1 MSGTESGG
9 DVAPHASAPGKQ
21 HNIASRIQTTCCI
34 VGAGPGGAVLA
45 LILARQDIDVTLL
58 EAHEDFDRDFRGDT
72 IHPSVLEIMDQLG
85 LAERLL
91 QLRHSKLQSAT
102 FVTPDGPV
110 TIADFRRLDTK
121 FPFIAMLP
129 QVNFLEFLT
138 NEAKQYPKF
147 HLQMGSSAQELIEE
161 NGEVRGVR
169 YRNLEGWHEV
179 TANLVIGADGRS
191 SRIRRLAGFEPIKTS
206 SPMDILWFRIPR
218 QETDPAGVLAHLGG
232 GHILILLDRLDQ
244 WQVG

>member
-9 DVAPHASAPGKQ
+9 VVSPLAGLARQ
-21 HNIASRIQTTCCI
+21 HSIASRVQTTCCI

-45 LILARQDIDVTLL
+45 LILARQGIDVTLL

-91 QLRHSKLQSAT
+91 QLRHSKLHSAS

-129 QVNFLEFLT
+129 QVEFLEFLT
-138 NEAKQYPKF
+138 KEAKQYPKF
-147 HLQMGSSAQELIEE
+147 HLQMGASAQELIEE
-161 NGEVRGVR
+161 NGEIRGVR
-169 YRNLEGWHEV
+169 YRNLEGWHEL
-179 TANLVIGADGRS
+179 TAHLLVGADGRS

-206 SPMDILWFRIPR
+206 SPMDVLWFRIPR
-218 QETDPAGVLAHLGG
+218 QETDPKGVLAHLGS
-232 GHILILLDRLDQ
+232 GH
-244 WQVG
+244 